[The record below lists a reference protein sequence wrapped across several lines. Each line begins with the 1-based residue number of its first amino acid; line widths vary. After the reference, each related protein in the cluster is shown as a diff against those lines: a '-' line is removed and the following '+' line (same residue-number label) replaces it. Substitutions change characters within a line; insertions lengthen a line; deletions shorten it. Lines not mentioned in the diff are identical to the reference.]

1 MHFRWLLK
9 GLFLAGALL
18 VLGPLSPAYGED
30 MRESGNAEISTKEL
44 SGVVDLLEDSKRRET
59 FVRDLK
65 NLIKV
70 KESRTKESEEVSRKP
85 EEKKEKKLLVIENLF
100 AGFDSFS
107 KRIIGAGA
115 STVSL
120 VSKTPEALGKA
131 KVFLSQ
137 RQNRSNFLRL
147 LGTVAGGILVALI
160 VGYLLGRYLP
170 RIEERMRGL
179 PSKVVIGLV
188 QIILRVIPYFVV
200 LLSFFILFKALPSF
214 PLSHSIVLLFF
225 TVLLF
230 YRVAL
235 ELFRILLSPD
245 NERIRIFPLK
255 GENANYFWVWVL
267 RFARYTLFYFLV
279 TRILFVVEIAPQS
292 FLFIRALLLIG
303 FPLLISVF
311 IMQIS
316 REIRTRYETLEKSSE
331 STKYNQKRSL
341 GLIVRYWQIF
351 VIAYAWAI
359 FLFLVVRYEKGF
371 SYLLVATIGTAIT
384 ILAIFLGLGI
394 LDWLFKKLFAINE
407 RVRERF
413 PGLEERTNRHIRII
427 KRVFGFIIVI
437 IGVGVIAHVWGIP
450 VSALIASKS
459 GSLIII
465 RTITIAITVGVVVF
479 VIETSQFLSNYLLKS
494 KKKGKKK
501 KEPTQKIKTLVP
513 MINTSIRI
521 AAGFVGG
528 IVILDQLGVNT
539 TPILAGA
546 GIVGLAVGFG
556 SQTLVKDLING
567 LFILFEESI
576 RVGDYVNAGKEGG
589 IVEAVGLRTVRLR
602 DVSGN
607 VHVIP
612 NSSIDTIT
620 NMSKEFSRSVID
632 IGVAYK
638 EDVDEVMEIL
648 REIGENMQNDPE
660 YQKVILEPLEI
671 FGLQSFEDSAVIIR
685 TRLTTKPLKQ
695 WGVKREFN
703 RRVKKAFDERGIE
716 IPFPHQTIYLGE
728 PKEGPAAPLHV
739 QIRDH
744 NRQGKEPA

>member
-18 VLGPLSPAYGED
+18 ALGLLSPAYGED

-44 SGVVDLLEDSKRRET
+44 SEVVDLLEDSKRRET

-85 EEKKEKKLLVIENLF
+85 EEKNEKKLLVIENLF
-100 AGFDSFS
+100 ARFDSLS

-147 LGTVAGGILVALI
+147 LGTVAGGILIVLI
-160 VGYLLGRYLP
+160 VGYLLRRCLS
-170 RIEERMRGL
+170 RIEERMKGL
-179 PSKVVIGLV
+179 LSKVPMGLV
-188 QIILRVIPYFVV
+188 QIIMRVIPYLIV
-200 LLSFFILFKALPSF
+200 LLSLFILFKVLPSF
-214 PLSHSIVLLFF
+214 PLGQSIVLLFF

-230 YRVAL
+230 YRVAI

-245 NERIRIFPLK
+245 DERIRIFPLK
-255 GENANYFWVWVL
+255 DENANYFWVWVL
-267 RFARYTLFYFLV
+267 RFARYTLFYFMV

-292 FLFIRALLLIG
+292 FLFIRGLLLIG
-303 FPLLISVF
+303 FPLLISAF
-311 IMQIS
+311 IMQVA
-316 REIRTRYETLEKSSE
+316 REIRARYENSEKNSDSS
-331 STKYNQKRSL
+331 KCDKKRTL
-341 GLIVRYWQIF
+341 GLVVRYWQIF
-351 VIAYAWAI
+351 VIAYAWAT
-359 FLFLVVRYEKGF
+359 FLFLIVRYEKGF
-371 SYLLVATIGTAIT
+371 SYLFFATIKTAIT
-384 ILAIFLGLGI
+384 ILAVFLALAVR
-394 LDWLFKKLFAINE
+394 DFLFKKLFTINE
-407 RVRERF
+407 RVKERF

-427 KRVFGFIIVI
+427 RKVFGFIIVI
-437 IGVGVIAHVWGIP
+437 IGLGVIAHVWGIP
-450 VSALIASKS
+450 VSAFVASKF

-479 VIETSQFLSNYLLKS
+479 VIETSQFLSNYLIKT
-494 KKKGKKK
+494 KKGKKK
-501 KEPTQKIKTLVP
+501 KEPTQKIKTLLP
-513 MINTSIRI
+513 MINTAIRI

-589 IVEAVGLRTVRLR
+589 IVEAVGLRTVKLR

-620 NMSKEFSRSVID
+620 NMSKEFSRVVID

-648 REIGENMQNDPE
+648 REIGENMRNDSE
-660 YQKVILEPLEI
+660 YQKDILEPLEV

-685 TRLTTKPLKQ
+685 ARLTTKPLKQ
-695 WGVKREFN
+695 WGLKREFN

-716 IPFPHQTIYLGE
+716 IPFPHRTIYLGE
-728 PKEGPAAPLHV
+728 LKEGSAAPLNV

-744 NRQGKEPA
+744 NREGKESV

>member
-18 VLGPLSPAYGED
+18 ALGLLSPAYGED

-44 SGVVDLLEDSKRRET
+44 SEVVDLLEDSKRRET

-85 EEKKEKKLLVIENLF
+85 EEKNEKKLLVIENLF
-100 AGFDSFS
+100 ARFDSLS

-147 LGTVAGGILVALI
+147 LGTVAGGILIVLI
-160 VGYLLGRYLP
+160 VGYLLRRCLS
-170 RIEERMRGL
+170 RIEERMKGL
-179 PSKVVIGLV
+179 PKVPMGLV
-188 QIILRVIPYFVV
+188 QIIMRVIPYLIV
-200 LLSFFILFKALPSF
+200 LLSLFILFKVLPSF
-214 PLSHSIVLLFF
+214 PLGQSIVLLFF

-230 YRVAL
+230 YRVAI

-245 NERIRIFPLK
+245 DERIRIFPLK
-255 GENANYFWVWVL
+255 DENANYFWVWVL
-267 RFARYTLFYFLV
+267 RFARYTLFYFMV

-292 FLFIRALLLIG
+292 FLFIRGLLLIG
-303 FPLLISVF
+303 FPLLISAF
-311 IMQIS
+311 IMQVA
-316 REIRTRYETLEKSSE
+316 REIRARYENSEKNSDSS
-331 STKYNQKRSL
+331 KCDKKRTL
-341 GLIVRYWQIF
+341 GLVVRYWQIF
-351 VIAYAWAI
+351 VIAYAWAT
-359 FLFLVVRYEKGF
+359 FLFLIVRYEKGF
-371 SYLLVATIGTAIT
+371 SYLFFATIKTAIT
-384 ILAIFLGLGI
+384 ILAVFLALAVR
-394 LDWLFKKLFAINE
+394 DFLFKKLFTINE
-407 RVRERF
+407 RVKERF

-427 KRVFGFIIVI
+427 RKVFGFIIVI
-437 IGVGVIAHVWGIP
+437 IGLGVIAHVWGIP
-450 VSALIASKS
+450 VSAFVASKF

-479 VIETSQFLSNYLLKS
+479 VIETSQFLSNYLIKT
-494 KKKGKKK
+494 KKGKKK
-501 KEPTQKIKTLVP
+501 KEPTQKIKTLLP
-513 MINTSIRI
+513 MINTAIRI

-589 IVEAVGLRTVRLR
+589 IVEAVGLRTVKLR

-620 NMSKEFSRSVID
+620 NMSKEFLRTVLD

-638 EDVDEVMEIL
+638 EDVDEVMEIM
-648 REIGENMQNDPE
+648 REVGEGMRNDPE
-660 YQKVILEPLEI
+660 IGKSILEPLEM
-671 FGLQSFEDSAVIIR
+671 FGLQKFDDSAIVIR
-685 TRLTTKPLKQ
+685 ARLTTKPLKQ
-695 WGVKREFN
+695 WGLKREFN
-703 RRVKKAFDERGIE
+703 RRIKKAFDERGIE
-716 IPFPHQTIYLGE
+716 IPFPHRTIYMGE
-728 PKEGPAAPLHV
+728 PKAGPSPPMHV
-739 QIRDH
+739 VVEDKTQ
-744 NRQGKEPA
+744 E